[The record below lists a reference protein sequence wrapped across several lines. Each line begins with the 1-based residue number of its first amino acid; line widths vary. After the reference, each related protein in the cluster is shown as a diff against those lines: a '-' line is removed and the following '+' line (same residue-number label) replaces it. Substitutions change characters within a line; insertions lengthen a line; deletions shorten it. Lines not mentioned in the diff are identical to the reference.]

1 MGKNTI
7 YEKQVVSVIANFKR
21 KSNYAKGKLKTFP
34 TQPLL
39 IYGYSFD
46 SPFRLE
52 LTKKAIFIKT
62 PGQAEDLVLFGVMI

>member
-1 MGKNTI
+1 MGKNKI
-7 YEKQVVSVIANFKR
+7 YEKQVASVIENFKR

-39 IYGYSFD
+39 IYGYSVD

-52 LTKKAIFIKT
+52 PTKKAVFIKT